1 MAISI
6 KKEYDKT
13 LRLPHSVATTSSDF
27 QSLVRAHLLICNKF
41 DTSTSNVALSKYMF
55 HLKKHDIPDRILK
68 LQEDFNL
75 DIELELQTVEM
86 FAVNHDEYKLLLLE
100 V

>member
-1 MAISI
+1 MAITI
-6 KKEYDKT
+6 KKEYDET

-27 QSLVRAHLLICNKF
+27 QSLVRAHILMCYKF
-41 DTSTSNVALSKYMF
+41 ENTVDLTKYMF